1 MTHGSQLDELMRSLW
16 CRALLP
22 CCAQKQLELKRLEEQ
37 RKREMAKR
45 TNWLAMTPKKR
56 ERFRQIRMWKKTEVA
71 GLIQRWWR
79 YLMGQK
85 AYYEA
90 VKKAQVSRLRV
101 LLLLLFF
108 PLPLLSACV
117 RLVFV
122 VAACSFCRWSGASM
136 PQPTSRLLGVAMSFA
151 EICTGRTTT
160 LPCCSVSGA
169 AGSRKRT

>member
-1 MTHGSQLDELMRSLW
+1 VGYLRFAVLSCSAVELSKLNYMAHGSQLDELMRSL
-16 CRALLP
+16 CRRALLSF
-22 CCAQKQLELKRLEEQ
+22 CTQKQLELKRLEEQ

-101 LLLLLFF
+101 LLLLLFL
-108 PLPLLSACV
+108 PLPLLSDFPV
-117 RLVFV
+117 PV
-122 VAACSFCRWSGASM
+122 
-136 PQPTSRLLGVAMSFA
+136 
-151 EICTGRTTT
+151 
-160 LPCCSVSGA
+160 
-169 AGSRKRT
+169 